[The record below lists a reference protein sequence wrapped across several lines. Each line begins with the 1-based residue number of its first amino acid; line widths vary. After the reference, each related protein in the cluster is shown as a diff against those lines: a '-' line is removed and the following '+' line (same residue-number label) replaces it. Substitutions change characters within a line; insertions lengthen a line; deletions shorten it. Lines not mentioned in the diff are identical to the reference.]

1 MITYS
6 KQAQKYL
13 NCTTGKTK
21 NKLDKTIME
30 LSPKRDRD
38 FKSLNKKK
46 RADNIFYHKTEHYR
60 IIYQAQEDN
69 NIHIVNI
76 DTRTNMKMKKY
87 GISN

>member
-60 IIYQAQEDN
+60 IIYQAQENN

-87 GISN
+87 GINN